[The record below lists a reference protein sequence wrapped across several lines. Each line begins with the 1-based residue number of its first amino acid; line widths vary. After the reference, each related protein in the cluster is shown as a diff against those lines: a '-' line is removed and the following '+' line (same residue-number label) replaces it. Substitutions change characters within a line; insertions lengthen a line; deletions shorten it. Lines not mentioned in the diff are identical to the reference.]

1 MGQALTNQQL
11 FSIMY
16 YVPFYRMSVG
26 GKSATQAGIDLLP
39 ASALLVPGS
48 IIVSIL
54 TSRLGRFRWAVWSGW
69 AVTIIACG
77 LMMVYSL
84 HTKIGVY
91 AIIMAI
97 FGLGSGM
104 VLTSTNV
111 AIQAIS
117 KEEDA
122 GMAGSMYAFFRSV
135 GMPLGVTVSYLYLTL
150 AVSVILLTLL
160 SFLAPSSKTPCQENW
175 LALA

>member
-1 MGQALTNQQL
+1 
-11 FSIMY
+11 MY
-16 YVPFYRMSVG
+16 YVPFYRMSVS

-39 ASALLVPGS
+39 ASAFLVPGS

-54 TSRLGRFRWAVWSGW
+54 TTRLGRFRWAIWSGW
-69 AVTIIACG
+69 AVTILACG
-77 LMMVYSL
+77 LMMLYNLHTRLAVYS
-84 HTKIGVY
+84 V
-91 AIIMAI
+91 IMAI

-111 AIQAIS
+111 GIQAIS

-122 GMAGSMYAFFRSV
+122 GMAGCMYAFFRSV
-135 GMPLGVTVSYLYLTL
+135 GMPLGVTVSLPVFTL
-150 AVSVILLTLL
+150 AVNMVLLTLH
-160 SFLAPSSKTPCQENW
+160 SSPAQYFKTPCLANY